1 MHGATIKIVILLIFV
16 SRSVHIRNVALFPLT
31 VIQVYTKDV
40 KWSLIFSHLNGNSK
54 YISINCHKYSF

>member
-16 SRSVHIRNVALFPLT
+16 SRSVHIRNVALFPPT

-40 KWSLIFSHLNGNSK
+40 KWSLIFSHLNGN
-54 YISINCHKYSF
+54 